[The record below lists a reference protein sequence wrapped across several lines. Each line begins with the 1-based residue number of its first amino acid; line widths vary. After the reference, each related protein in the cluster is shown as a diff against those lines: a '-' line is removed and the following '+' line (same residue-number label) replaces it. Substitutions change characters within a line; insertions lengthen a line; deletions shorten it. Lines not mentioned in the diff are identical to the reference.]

1 MCAWNIDGPYCEC
14 AGVCSAIMN
23 CIMWQEIDGRY
34 KQNFSKLNV
43 ENRSKLSIF
52 LKVLG
57 FLKIQNGSIS
67 NKLKSILFL
76 NVFEFL

>member
-1 MCAWNIDGPYCEC
+1 MCAWNIDGPYCDC

-52 LKVLG
+52 LSIGILENSEWVYIQQI
-57 FLKIQNGSIS
+57 KINFI
-67 NKLKSILFL
+67 
-76 NVFEFL
+76 FEYF